1 VKIKG
6 TCKRDGR
13 EFLVDQVIESGGCCP
28 WDGEPFEN
36 DYAVV
41 LVDSLRD
48 AQEQAGLLLE
58 ALEKIAALRP
68 ALTLRSES
76 IIGPLR
82 TQLEKLTQNLVAQG

>member
-13 EFLVDQVIESGGCCP
+13 EFMVDQAIESGGSCP

-48 AQEQAGLLLE
+48 AQQYAGLLVG
-58 ALEKIAALRP
+58 ALEKIASLKP
-68 ALTLRSES
+68 EFTLEAES
-76 IIGPLR
+76 LIGPIRAQLTR
-82 TQLEKLTQNLVAQG
+82 LEQKLVTQG

>member
-1 VKIKG
+1 MKIKG

-13 EFLVDQVIESGGCCP
+13 EFMVDQVIESGGACP

-48 AQEQAGLLLE
+48 AQKQASELVQS
-58 ALEKIAALRP
+58 LEKIAALRP
-68 ALTLRSES
+68 DLTLGASS
-76 IIGPLR
+76 LIGPIKA
-82 TQLEKLTQNLVAQG
+82 QLDRLEQNLVVQG

>member
-13 EFLVDQVIESGGCCP
+13 EFMVDQAIESGGSCP

-48 AQEQAGLLLE
+48 AQEHAGLLLG
-58 ALEKIAALRP
+58 ALEKIASLQP
-68 ALTLRSES
+68 DFTLQSGS
-76 IIGPLR
+76 LIGPIQAQLTKLEQKLI
-82 TQLEKLTQNLVAQG
+82 TQG